1 MQVWFSSYQ
10 QRAMRKAFPLWLPIA
25 ILLVGGWPF
34 TLSSDGRSVQALVSD
49 EPDFTV
55 TPAEGLMTCEQNPS
69 IYNSLLREGRRL
81 GVMLVTGEP
90 QIPGMDAT
98 YAAEPG
104 RLGDITIRQRPM
116 SEEVRCMLI
125 THEFIHVLQH
135 LHGDLKGVP
144 PLGWPVPRRDVE
156 RFGSFQE
163 AEAYHYENHS
173 GYVLKL
179 LKQTPVP

>member
-1 MQVWFSSYQ
+1 MRRAFSLL
-10 QRAMRKAFPLWLPIA
+10 FPLA
-25 ILLVGGWPF
+25 ILLVGGWHL
-34 TLSSDGRSVQALVSD
+34 TLSSDGRAVQDLVTG

-55 TPAEGLMTCEQNPS
+55 TPAEGLTTCKQNPS
-69 IYNSLLREGRRL
+69 IYNSLLSEGHRL
-81 GVMLVTGEP
+81 GVKLVIGEP

-98 YAAEPG
+98 YAAQPG
-104 RLGDITIRQRPM
+104 RLGDITMRQRPM

-144 PLGWPVPRRDVE
+144 PLGWPVTRRGVV

-163 AEAYHYENHS
+163 AEAYHYQNYS

-179 LKQTPVP
+179 LKLTPIP

>member
-1 MQVWFSSYQ
+1 
-10 QRAMRKAFPLWLPIA
+10 MRKAFPLWLPIA

-55 TPAEGLMTCEQNPS
+55 TPAEGLTTCKQTPS
-69 IYNSLLREGRRL
+69 IVNSLLREGRRL
-81 GVMLVTGEP
+81 GVMLVIGEP
-90 QIPGMDAT
+90 QIAGVDAT
-98 YAAEPG
+98 YTAKPG
-104 RLGDITIRQRPM
+104 RLGVITMRQRPM
-116 SEEVRCMLI
+116 SDQVRCMLI

-144 PLGWPVPRRDVE
+144 PLGWPVTRGGVK

-163 AEAYHYENHS
+163 AEAYHYENYS

>member
-1 MQVWFSSYQ
+1 MY
-10 QRAMRKAFPLWLPIA
+10 KALFFLYPLA
-25 ILLVGGWPF
+25 ILLVGGLPF
-34 TLSSDGRSVQALVSD
+34 TLSSDGRSVQSLVSE

-55 TPAEGLMTCEQNPS
+55 TPAEGLTTCEQNPS
-69 IYNSLLREGRRL
+69 IDNSLLREGRRL
-81 GVMLVTGEP
+81 GVMLVIGEP
-90 QIPGMDAT
+90 QIPGKDAT

-104 RLGDITIRQRPM
+104 RLGVITMRQRPM
-116 SEEVRCMLI
+116 SDQVRCMLV

-144 PLGWPVPRRDVE
+144 PLGWPVTRRGVE

-163 AEAYHYENHS
+163 AEAYHYQNYS

-179 LKQTPVP
+179 LKLTPVP